1 MPPNIGRRVVHLFR
15 KLSLRSAGETSQTV
29 LEQQRLGRVRS
40 LSAEHRNKN
49 LDQDENANLKDT
61 VQTENPA
68 PGKQKFDS
76 EKNAFEKKEEGIE
89 KEKEPVEAVDAD
101 EEEEEVEEEEEQEE
115 IVEEEEEEEEEEVE
129 EEEEEAEEEVLEDE
143 ELEEKNEADKEAKQ
157 KAADEEKEE
166 EKKVATKESEQELLK
181 AHEKSVTVPSHK
193 IETAKQVDT
202 VTAPVRKQGKEVAT
216 EESEQKL
223 LKALKES
230 ATVPS
235 HKIEAAKQV
244 DAVTKPAREQEK
256 EVATEKSEQ
265 KLLKA
270 QKDSTTVSSHKI
282 EAAKQVDVVAKPARE
297 QKKEVATEEPEQKLL
312 KAQKES
318 STVSSYKIEAAKQV
332 DAVTEPAR
340 EQEEEV
346 ETEKPEQK
354 LLKAQ
359 KDSAAV
365 SSHKIR
371 AEKQVDTVTEPAR
384 EQEKEVASEESEQK
398 LLKAQKQS
406 AKAPSHKIEA
416 AKQVDA
422 VTEPESIDVQHEEMK
437 AIQTESPS
445 EVNAVITVDGT
456 LTGDGSTEEPSTEIH
471 ARETE
476 STDEPPQTTPSEV
489 AEALSTAATQQA
501 SDDKDHPE
509 HPEKPAIPP
518 QTYLWE
524 EVKKSK
530 EQGGYPWTHLYK
542 DPLGPDDE
550 PEVIVR
556 YTHSPVNRR
565 RKVEEQLIDGSTR
578 EEKKA
583 KTENGHN
590 ANESIEME
598 PVSQEDPIT
607 PESATSITTEASN
620 GETHSPRRSRAR
632 ATSHEPHSLKH
643 EVKAQAKHFLDE
655 HPSIRSFSNSL
666 TRKGKRTRAF
676 VSRSLER
683 AKSMAD
689 RQIDKAKVQMNTLRR
704 RKAASEPPRDLP
716 DHKILMLRE
725 SPRFGNREIP
735 SYVVRQPSDEAMD
748 TSEAETIEN
757 VSPETTT
764 VVPDEIIDL
773 PQQEAPEPVAQQ
785 QVEKMEVEEERYE
798 IIEPP
803 KDGTAK
809 PVIEEFKP
817 ATPEPP
823 IQIVSEEIKPQP
835 PPKAPRKKKEHHYED
850 IDDYIPPKEEIKDSK
865 LGADSRLI
873 RQHEIDG
880 FDPIIG
886 EMLGND
892 KIKISLQLQDEKI
905 VNDMLSRKKRLD
917 EILQHS
923 SEDEKEKDKIPCLG
937 LLAPISSIDSTSS
950 DEDARRT
957 RLSALAEES
966 DTGSIDNTTFKKQ
979 DSSKESELPV
989 VSEGHKELELTPAE
1003 EKYILEDSNNQFAAS
1018 DATAQEKILEKQL
1031 ELTPAEERMLFEAEM
1046 KTQITPIEEK
1056 VLNTEPLVEKKE
1068 LSTEDDKPVLDER
1081 WSKMSDHEYEP
1092 IGEPVDDKIA
1102 EAKPS
1107 AAKGSLALPTD
1118 DPKRKL
1124 STSSLRVPVDDGD
1137 TISMEEL
1144 QKDIEDRYFNRPSVE
1159 QASAEISEP
1168 VEAAA
1173 QEKTS
1178 KVKSAMARAQES
1190 GKKAM
1195 ARAQESSRNAMVKA
1209 QEGSK
1214 SLHQKLRK
1222 QTDKFKH
1229 KMTNINIKKDKD
1241 VAPLASPEIV
1251 TTPEIER
1258 LDFTIAEPKAEQET
1272 GEIEP
1277 TPAAS
1282 DEAAVDAETE
1292 EVTAENGTTKKK
1304 FKGADFSKI
1313 KNIHMPKIHKPEF
1326 KRPEFTKISKPKMP
1340 KLKTPDMSK
1349 FKRPEMPKFL
1359 TEKPDFSKLKM
1370 PEKIGTIKIQR
1381 SKSMKEPVL
1390 SSATSAASPS
1400 EIEAPSA
1407 TDETGTKKKLNY
1419 TDFSTYP
1426 RLLDKF
1432 KRQKSAPSNAS
1443 VRAST
1448 PPPLEFNKA
1457 GKTSRAKGTGFVSR
1471 WAEKSSEDAG
1481 STRFFTGS
1489 ELGEREGSVEKR
1501 MRQRLER
1508 AEFDE
1513 PELAVT
1519 AEQKQLEEYDKEN
1532 REIHLLSAARHD
1544 EFMKRKPPM
1553 ERQESDLAS
1562 EEEKQFWA
1570 SSLGQKIRQN
1580 IDMNSNDFDF
1590 LDEEDRLRTV
1600 RESEALGLSAHD
1612 RARFL
1617 GEPVG
1622 EHSEKDYDMRSTT
1635 PYSNKECQSSG
1646 SSGIRRRKGV
1656 IEEIDDDEFFL
1667 RQKGISKDN
1676 IQMGEYIS
1684 SAIKEGLSTP
1694 KNALAEM
1701 GRYDQYYDDEQDA
1714 SERMSME
1721 YRTEHGAGGRYYQP
1735 SVESDDISNKQSFT
1749 DEFRKQADFFK
1760 TFPPDR
1766 PMRKHKKSFNDEHF
1780 DDDHQKVP
1788 YDSYQQEEDQD
1799 VEFYGRDRKY
1809 SIEQPEI
1816 RTEREE
1822 HFMDEESVGNG
1833 FTLTGTA
1840 VPPTPPRRRKK
1851 RFRDVTPSD
1860 LTPFGNGLTSKP
1872 IYNSFTLGPETHI
1885 FNADV
1890 PLAQEESFTTPIP
1903 TPRRSRSRSQLSKFM
1918 DDDRT
1923 SRGAESYIF
1932 GAEDNALVKLALDMS
1947 ESNGYATVRKDPPPR
1962 PPAPIRRRKSTRSLG
1977 DQRQFNTLPN
1987 FHSISPARPSRNYST
2002 ISPNRPPRGRS
2013 ISSLNESTTKLP
2025 SISKDDITQYEDI
2038 EAVENHVKLH
2048 ETLQSGEVVKKM
2060 KDRPLPPPPRPPR
2073 DTRKPRKFDHDDR
2086 LDFDGGAE
2094 RITTFDTIEPRVIE
2108 EVEIAIQTDPV
2119 SEDFELDIEI
2129 SDTIGKSSKTLQEI
2143 LKEEQQAEIDRARQ
2157 LAEASNLMRDIQ
2169 KFRDS
2174 TSSLSLHGSRPET
2187 PSAMTFER
2195 RVSAPSASQIV
2206 PSLSSENLTEQ
2217 DLANIDDDKFIAEL
2231 VKKYVSEEKVTDNS
2245 KKSQKSIED
2254 PKAEV
2259 ETVEP
2264 PKLREIES
2272 MIVQETVQREDVR
2285 TVQSRPSAP
2294 PRRRSLVSSTQD
2306 IPTSIEIP
2314 QNVIEEIVE
2323 RLRTNEQQHIAE
2335 LEQLHQQQMEDLRK
2349 QQEEQRLIQELKL
2362 EEQQKML
2369 FDQQNQQLHETQQLK
2384 EQILQQQEQQMALLQ
2399 QQQQQQQQLLLAQQQ
2414 QQILLQQQEKER
2426 ELQRERERELL
2437 REREIELEKARER
2450 ERELH
2455 HARELELQRA
2465 RELEQQRAR
2474 ELEQQRLRELE
2485 LQRSM
2490 ELEHQRL
2497 RDLEQQRAQEA
2508 EIQRAREA
2516 ELQRARD
2523 AELQRA
2529 RETEIQ
2535 RIRETEM
2542 LRAQEAEIIKLKEF
2556 ERKMRESQIR
2566 ETKASETAPSETAA
2580 EERVEVADSEL
2591 ASEVGET
2598 VPETAASEEKPAV
2611 APAPVRPPLP
2621 RITPQIPINAQ
2632 FPYQEYL
2639 PYSLPP
2645 QPFYP
2650 TRNLSD
2656 DEGAY
2661 PQTPHRRRR
2670 HHRSRRESTSEE
2682 ELQREPRKQRHGT
2695 RSPEPSIPALGS
2707 QLIRACGTS
2716 IRETGDE
2723 LMTILRASS
2732 KDENKRDLHIAL
2744 IILIVIVAGL
2754 MALGMSGE
2762 QSVHHHHWDYFNPPG
2777 NSGR

>member
-1 MPPNIGRRVVHLFR
+1 MSTQDLRGRRSTLLQRYQPGVGSQDPMQQPQDSSPITRSTSQRSLQNSSLLQKYYSKTTSQDLRPAPLAQPETTSSQPKRSSSQRSLDQSKLLKRYYKQNSLDSQDAPKPEPQQYSSQKSLEGSKLLQRYNIANNSQEFTGLAARESTPVARFQRSGSLDHDKMTRSSLLSKYTPRFGKSLDR
-15 KLSLRSAGETSQTV
+15 KQVASTSSYSNYSSQQSLDQQDSVQSMSTSQTISDYGGDHFDQYDARNIRSRSSSMARGLNRKSLQRDLPPSV
-29 LEQQRLGRVRS
+29 KTQEIHKENIPLEPVTPETLPVVATSVPVMGNIA
-40 LSAEHRNKN
+40 SA
-49 LDQDENANLKDT
+49 LPMPMLTA
-61 VQTENPA
+61 VSPA
-68 PGKQKFDS
+68 PMLEISAPIQEPQPQITPEPAQPIIPQPQPKTIKR
-76 EKNAFEKKEEGIE
+76 
-89 KEKEPVEAVDAD
+89 KEPVKPPRKDLATVAAVSIPIPNIKTTITVDPPTPIILNKKDAPVVPKDPSPPLFSSRDRMEHYGGAPISSSSPSSQPPSKQQSKSPARTTPSTKDTLLLPITDFSSRRSMTDLRQAQEESNSLAMEID
-101 EEEEEVEEEEEQEE
+101 EFSDRNELSKFTKKRDSIKSTLASAFEQIAVLSVPHARDALEDDGETIESLPPNRKLKKRDHTYHPSFVPKQAKLEENERKKQEEKAKQETHKKEQER
-115 IVEEEEEEEEEEVE
+115 
-129 EEEEEAEEEVLEDE
+129 
-143 ELEEKNEADKEAKQ
+143 K
-157 KAADEEKEE
+157 KEE
-166 EKKVATKESEQELLK
+166 EKHRKEE
-181 AHEKSVTVPSHK
+181 EK
-193 IETAKQVDT
+193 
-202 VTAPVRKQGKEVAT
+202 
-216 EESEQKL
+216 L
-223 LKALKES
+223 
-230 ATVPS
+230 
-235 HKIEAAKQV
+235 
-244 DAVTKPAREQEK
+244 
-256 EVATEKSEQ
+256 
-265 KLLKA
+265 
-270 QKDSTTVSSHKI
+270 
-282 EAAKQVDVVAKPARE
+282 
-297 QKKEVATEEPEQKLL
+297 KKEAEKL
-312 KAQKES
+312 KK
-318 STVSSYKIEAAKQV
+318 
-332 DAVTEPAR
+332 
-340 EQEEEV
+340 EEEKRRK
-346 ETEKPEQK
+346 EDDKK
-354 LLKAQ
+354 IKAEE
-359 KDSAAV
+359 
-365 SSHKIR
+365 
-371 AEKQVDTVTEPAR
+371 EKQR
-384 EQEKEVASEESEQK
+384 KE
-398 LLKAQKQS
+398 
-406 AKAPSHKIEA
+406 
-416 AKQVDA
+416 D
-422 VTEPESIDVQHEEMK
+422 
-437 AIQTESPS
+437 
-445 EVNAVITVDGT
+445 
-456 LTGDGSTEEPSTEIH
+456 
-471 ARETE
+471 
-476 STDEPPQTTPSEV
+476 
-489 AEALSTAATQQA
+489 
-501 SDDKDHPE
+501 
-509 HPEKPAIPP
+509 
-518 QTYLWE
+518 
-524 EVKKSK
+524 
-530 EQGGYPWTHLYK
+530 
-542 DPLGPDDE
+542 
-550 PEVIVR
+550 
-556 YTHSPVNRR
+556 
-565 RKVEEQLIDGSTR
+565 
-578 EEKKA
+578 EKKA
-583 KTENGHN
+583 K
-590 ANESIEME
+590 I
-598 PVSQEDPIT
+598 
-607 PESATSITTEASN
+607 
-620 GETHSPRRSRAR
+620 
-632 ATSHEPHSLKH
+632 
-643 EVKAQAKHFLDE
+643 
-655 HPSIRSFSNSL
+655 
-666 TRKGKRTRAF
+666 
-676 VSRSLER
+676 
-683 AKSMAD
+683 
-689 RQIDKAKVQMNTLRR
+689 
-704 RKAASEPPRDLP
+704 
-716 DHKILMLRE
+716 
-725 SPRFGNREIP
+725 
-735 SYVVRQPSDEAMD
+735 
-748 TSEAETIEN
+748 
-757 VSPETTT
+757 
-764 VVPDEIIDL
+764 
-773 PQQEAPEPVAQQ
+773 
-785 QVEKMEVEEERYE
+785 EEEKYR
-798 IIEPP
+798 
-803 KDGTAK
+803 
-809 PVIEEFKP
+809 
-817 ATPEPP
+817 
-823 IQIVSEEIKPQP
+823 
-835 PPKAPRKKKEHHYED
+835 
-850 IDDYIPPKEEIKDSK
+850 
-865 LGADSRLI
+865 
-873 RQHEIDG
+873 
-880 FDPIIG
+880 
-886 EMLGND
+886 
-892 KIKISLQLQDEKI
+892 
-905 VNDMLSRKKRLD
+905 
-917 EILQHS
+917 
-923 SEDEKEKDKIPCLG
+923 
-937 LLAPISSIDSTSS
+937 
-950 DEDARRT
+950 
-957 RLSALAEES
+957 
-966 DTGSIDNTTFKKQ
+966 
-979 DSSKESELPV
+979 KESERLA
-989 VSEGHKELELTPAE
+989 KEE
-1003 EKYILEDSNNQFAAS
+1003 EKRIKEE
-1018 DATAQEKILEKQL
+1018 EKRFREEEKRKRDEEKRKQKEEKKKSALQKPVPTDQIEPKQL
-1031 ELTPAEERMLFEAEM
+1031 EDDVIEFGNHLEQYSISAPVKQRSTSVGRPSHGSQDALNRHTLPAMSTPMYSSQQNLDRAGGAQSKMLQRYAKRSGSQDFTHSSDIKEARKFIKDVHNSHGSLDRQRVPRSSLLEKYTPKPLGASTAGGSAALPPSTPKSTSQVSLD
-1046 KTQITPIEEK
+1046 KTR
-1056 VLNTEPLVEKKE
+1056 VEKSSLLQRYKPRE
-1068 LSTEDDKPVLDER
+1068 ESTERRSGELLEPVDSDPRKSTIVFTPKKIPDKASMFDYR
-1081 WSKMSDHEYEP
+1081 DHEYEP